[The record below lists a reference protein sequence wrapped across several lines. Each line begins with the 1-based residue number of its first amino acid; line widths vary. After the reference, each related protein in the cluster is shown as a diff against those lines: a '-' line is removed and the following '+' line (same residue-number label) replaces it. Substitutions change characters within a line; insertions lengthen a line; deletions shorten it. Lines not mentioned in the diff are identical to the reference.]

1 MSDSAAESGDSE
13 DEWFFQSIRRYE
25 DLLMYDVQGVISCA
39 VFRNDSRLLLAS
51 SREHAHE
58 VWELSVPEKLTAG
71 PDAGLTKDRDFS
83 LITAAYT
90 PNRTKEMLVMNL
102 KVVLS
107 GPKGVCIYNI
117 PSSSDPTDVMSHIL
131 DIRND
136 TVDATLAQS
145 ESSIYSATDVTNLTD
160 FNFNTNKVSLLSSLP
175 SQINREDRDNALSI
189 SSIVYRSGKLYVGL
203 SEKGITYVYELGTG
217 KVIQEITAPDTSSGF
232 WKVDISHDEKFV
244 AFANSNGRVNVYDT
258 RKLSEAV
265 FDKKKEV
272 QDHTISNHQIQFSPS
287 GNLLS
292 LSGYSK
298 LVEVFDVSE
307 NSDGAEVFCHDGHRG
322 EQISTILTHL
332 WHPSQSKL
340 VFSADD
346 MGTLQAWRFK

>member
-1 MSDSAAESGDSE
+1 MFDSAAESGDSE

-90 PNRTKEMLVMNL
+90 PNRTKEMLVMNS

-117 PSSSDPTDVMSHIL
+117 PSSSDPTV
-131 DIRND
+131 
-136 TVDATLAQS
+136 Q
-145 ESSIYSATDVTNLTD
+145 SATDMTNSRTS
-160 FNFNTNKVSLLSSLP
+160 TSHKQVSLLTS
-175 SQINREDRDNALSI
+175 SQINRNALSI

>member
-1 MSDSAAESGDSE
+1 MFDSAAESGDSE

-25 DLLMYDVQGVISCA
+25 DLLMYDVQGVISSA
-39 VFRNDSRLLLAS
+39 VFRNDNRLLLAS
-51 SREHAHE
+51 SREHTHE

-71 PDAGLTKDRDFS
+71 PDAGLTKDRDFKQ
-83 LITAAYT
+83 ITAGYT
-90 PNRTKEMLVMNL
+90 PDRTKEMLVINS

-107 GPKGVCIYNI
+107 GPKSVCMYNI
-117 PSSSDPTDVMSHIL
+117 PSFSDPTDVMSHIC

-136 TVDATLAQS
+136 TGDATLAQS
-145 ESSIYSATDVTNLTD
+145 ESCIYSATDVTNLTD
-160 FNFNTNKVSLLSSLP
+160 FNFNTNKVSQLSSLP
-175 SQINREDRDNALSI
+175 SQISRKGSDDALKI
-189 SSIVYRSGKLYVGL
+189 SSIVYRSGKLYIGL
-203 SEKGITYVYELGTG
+203 SERGITYVYELGTG
-217 KVIQEITAPDTSSGF
+217 KVIQEITASDTLSGF
-232 WKVDISHDEKFV
+232 WKIDISQDEKFV

-265 FDKKKEV
+265 FEEKKEV
-272 QDHTISNHQIQFSPS
+272 QDQTKSNHQIHFSPE

-298 LVEVFDVSE
+298 LVEVFDVSDH
-307 NSDGAEVFCHDGHRG
+307 SDRTEVFCHDGHRD

-332 WHPSQSKL
+332 WHPSQNKL